1 MCSSK
6 WRAFCGTITLSASL
20 LALGC
25 GDSTATYVRSVNA
38 SNGLTNYTIQVGL
51 QGVASSIPYG
61 TEGVQPKGDN
71 YSVND
76 SSGNYRPIP
85 AGNNQTLK
93 VTGTGTTI
101 YFSGTQSFVANT
113 YYTIVT
119 LAEAPTIGVRT
130 LTDGDAAPSGGN
142 FKLRLMQVAPN
153 AGTVDVYITAQGAS
167 ISGATPV
174 LSNFQF
180 GQVSQGYLSETAG
193 PVQVVVTAAGNPAK
207 VLYTGIFTGAGGD
220 LYTAYFLDPKAG
232 GSSTANSLLLVQ
244 DPALTSSGSSS
255 SM

>member
-1 MCSSK
+1 MSSSK
-6 WRAFCGTITLSASL
+6 WRAFSGIITLSASL

-25 GDSTATYVRSVNA
+25 GNSTATYVRSVNA

-51 QGVASSIPYG
+51 QGVASDVPYG
-61 TEGVQPKGDN
+61 MEGVQPKGDN
-71 YSVND
+71 YSVLD
-76 SSGNYRPIP
+76 SSGNYRPIA
-85 AGNNQTLK
+85 AGNNQKLAVVQGSNNTVL
-93 VTGTGTTI
+93 V
-101 YFSGTQSFVANT
+101 SGTQSFLGNT

-119 LAEAPTIGVRT
+119 LAAVNALQVRA
-130 LTDGDAAPSGGN
+130 LTDGDTAPAGGS
-142 FKLRLMQVAPN
+142 FKLRFMQVAPD
-153 AGTVDVYITAQGAS
+153 AGTVDIYVTAQGAS

-232 GSSTANSLLLVQ
+232 GSSTASSLLLVQ
-244 DPALTSSGSSS
+244 DPALAAMTSKS
-255 SM
+255 